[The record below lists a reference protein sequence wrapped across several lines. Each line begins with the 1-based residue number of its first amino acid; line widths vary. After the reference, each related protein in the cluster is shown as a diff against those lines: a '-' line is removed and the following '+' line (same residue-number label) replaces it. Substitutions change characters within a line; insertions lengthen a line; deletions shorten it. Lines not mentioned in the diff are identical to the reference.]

1 MQSVVVAVKRRLRH
15 VLRVGRVPQAAAGP
29 VHTYGAQ
36 VLPGHRFFFSSFPL
50 PCFFSGFFLVLW
62 LAVPWSSEQRTPPCT
77 TATFPVGHFLVLFCQ
92 VCRQLAAA
100 NVLLFLFLVSSLASF
115 LVLWLAVP
123 WTSEQRTPPCT
134 TATLLSRPLSCSFL
148 PGLPTTCCCEC
159 SRRPW
164 GMCLSLL
171 PSGAFSH
178 ISPPPRAS
186 IGLELALTQTWRTP
200 FFGAVRFPPSR

>member
-1 MQSVVVAVKRRLRH
+1 MLKAHAPSGARRKQLLVLCMRTGLRPS
-15 VLRVGRVPQAAAGP
+15 R
-29 VHTYGAQ
+29 HTA
-36 VLPGHRFFFSSFPL
+36 FCFSSLSPS
-50 PCFFSGFFLVLW
+50 CFFSGF
-62 LAVPWSSEQRTPPCT
+62 C
-77 TATFPVGHFLVLFCQ
+77 LF
-92 VCRQLAAA
+92 
-100 NVLLFLFLVSSLASF
+100 
-115 LVLWLAVP
+115 LWLAVP

-148 PGLPTTCCCEC
+148 RGLSTTCCCEC

-186 IGLELALTQTWRTP
+186 IGLELAFTQTRRLFLDASGVKRTFP
-200 FFGAVRFPPSR
+200 TRYKLNANESSGLWACRAVDLT

>member
-1 MQSVVVAVKRRLRH
+1 MTRCLRLMLH
-15 VLRVGRVPQAAAGP
+15 LGRVPQAAAGS

-36 VLPGHRFFFSSFPL
+36 ALPGHRFFFSSLSPF
-50 PCFFSGFFLVLW
+50 CFFSGFCFFLW
-62 LAVPWSSEQRTPPCT
+62 LAVPWM
-77 TATFPVGHFLVLFCQ
+77 
-92 VCRQLAAA
+92 
-100 NVLLFLFLVSSLASF
+100 
-115 LVLWLAVP
+115 
-123 WTSEQRTPPCT
+123 SEQRTPPCT

-186 IGLELALTQTWRTP
+186 IGLELAFTQTLWQKTR
-200 FFGAVRFPPSR
+200 RRERLS

>member
-1 MQSVVVAVKRRLRH
+1 MQEDNLFVFLHFFKNLFCLIAVLSILTVKTPAVSSRRGDEVLKAHAPSGARRKQLLVLCIRTGLRPS
-15 VLRVGRVPQAAAGP
+15 RDTA
-29 VHTYGAQ
+29 
-36 VLPGHRFFFSSFPL
+36 FCFSSLSPS
-50 PCFFSGFFLVLW
+50 CFFSGF
-62 LAVPWSSEQRTPPCT
+62 C
-77 TATFPVGHFLVLFCQ
+77 LF
-92 VCRQLAAA
+92 
-100 NVLLFLFLVSSLASF
+100 
-115 LVLWLAVP
+115 LWLAVP

-186 IGLELALTQTWRTP
+186 IGLELAFTQTWRTP
-200 FFGAVRFPPSR
+200 FFGAVRFPASR